1 MNVSLTPRLTK
12 YVREKVKNGLYGSA
26 SEVVREALRL
36 MEQRERDKEAHLAAL
51 HAQLATGKARPGGR
65 ELPDPVDLF
74 DELKESVTRPDD

>member
-1 MNVSLTPRLTK
+1 MNVSLTPRLTR
-12 YVREKVKNGLYGSA
+12 YVREKVKTGLYGSA

-51 HAQLATGKARPGGR
+51 HAQLAEGKKRPESQ

-74 DELKESVTRPDD
+74 DELKDSITRP